1 MKCFIRK
8 VFLYLLVVFL
18 IALPG
23 EIYMMKDA
31 KICISKGINGSEVLY
46 AINKSQTK
54 KTVKRIIIGDSVG
67 NQLYPSGN
75 DYDSTVSLA
84 CNGVITM
91 AGQYFL
97 LKNFIDANE
106 EALPEEVILLITPF
120 CLSNDVDK
128 FAYQNLLKPF
138 PPYKYSVY
146 YTEHLT
152 QRIHSIPL
160 FWSANLPFIQT
171 SNYSPRWAIPSPQSV
186 KSISPLSYEYLLK
199 IDSIT
204 SRNNIAFRMVSTPVR
219 DDRKKEIES
228 FWKDLD
234 PHYLEQLFHLL
245 QPYKESIVFMPTDCY
260 MDNLHFYGDKVP
272 REYLEKR

>member
-1 MKCFIRK
+1 MKFFIRK
-8 VFLYLLVVFL
+8 VLLYLLVVFL

-23 EIYMMKDA
+23 EIYMIKDT
-31 KICISKGINGSEVLY
+31 KICIIKGISGSEVLY
-46 AINKSQTK
+46 AINKSHTK
-54 KTVKRIIIGDSVG
+54 KVVRRIIIGDSVG

-84 CNGVITM
+84 CNGEITM

-106 EALPEEVILLITPF
+106 EVIPEEVILLITPF
-120 CLSNDVDK
+120 SLSNDVDEY
-128 FAYQNLLKPF
+128 AYQNFLKPF
-138 PPYKYSVY
+138 PPSKYSVY

-160 FWSANLPFIQT
+160 FWTANLPFIQT
-171 SNYSPRWAIPSPQSV
+171 SNYTPQWAIPSPQSV

-204 SRNNIAFRMVSTPVR
+204 SKNNMAFRMVSTPVR

-234 PHYLEQLFHLL
+234 PYYLEQLFHLL
-245 QPYKESIVFMPTDCY
+245 QPYKESIVFMPADCY
-260 MDNLHFYGDKVP
+260 VDNLHLCVDKIP
-272 REYLEKR
+272 KNYLEKR